1 MIKNIII
8 IFMLSLFLVGCQGKN
23 DNVINNNNLNTKK
36 EVVENNKALSDLELS
51 VEDNNL
57 DKGPFLYINDDNVKI
72 KVEEVFSKFKEVH
85 PEANLV
91 SISLDSDN
99 KVYKYELEGNSKD
112 KNFEFEINTKTG
124 EIIKDHSEIDDED
137 EFLSLDIISKI
148 DEIIEKAYKDAG
160 VNNYFNTA
168 WEVSVDDSIAVMD
181 LEFKDQDMKEIE
193 YKYNIL
199 SGELIEKELD

>member
-23 DNVINNNNLNTKK
+23 DNVINNNLNTKK

-57 DKGPFLYINDDNVKI
+57 DKGSFLYINDDNVKI

-85 PEANLV
+85 PEANLA

-99 KVYKYELEGNSKD
+99 EVYKYELEGNSKD
-112 KNFEFEINTKTG
+112 KNFEFEINAKTG

-181 LEFKDQDMKEIE
+181 LEFKNQDMKEIE

-199 SGELIEKELD
+199 SGELIEKKLD